1 MNLYILQ
8 TQRCVWFSEKQHH
21 YVAILPLGWITD
33 TRQTLPAAARVTAAT
48 THCMDAYT
56 DLTVGTRHNITVTV
70 VSQRQVSCDG
80 HRLQRVL
87 VTDHTGHQF
96 PLLVTPAATPLVDLR
111 TGAGH
116 QATGMVVA
124 EPIATPA
131 SDEPVCPDCDR
142 PLRPGQVLDTYP
154 QAVTAAVT
162 ELDITGP
169 FGLVDTETSL
179 SPLRSKPAKIDDW
192 LPQHDTAA
200 VDHPA
205 YVCDNCEQHVT
216 SHPPADAASSGII
229 QHMEMGETAGVG
241 NDTVGLAA
249 GGATDVTTFRENIAN
264 GYTPQPAAITE
275 TGLFGE
281 YYFNIGTPADTE
293 ALFAPRYA
301 TLTGNHP
308 VTGEQEQYL
317 AVGMDSTLDEA
328 AFSRPR
334 LDLVVVLDVSGSMD
348 SLFDEYYY
356 DDTGSPVQTDAD
368 ATSKLAA
375 ATESLCALT
384 EQLHEDDQLGIVLY
398 NHRAHVAKPLRDVGR
413 TDMQAIRR
421 HIREV
426 AAGGST
432 NLLDGFEAAL
442 DMLCKEPNGPT
453 TEQRIIF
460 MTDMM
465 PTAGATETAELV
477 DRFTDAAAAQIHTTF
492 IGVGVDTNAELA
504 NALSGIRGA
513 NQYTIRS
520 AAAFR
525 QRLGT
530 EFTYMVTPLAFDVT
544 LEIDADGYTIE
555 SIHGTPSADDATDT
569 MLEVT
574 TLFASPKRDGAA
586 RGGVI
591 LARIDTTASTGALDL
606 TASWADR
613 NGCSHTESVRVKPS
627 WTPAE
632 SADPDLR
639 KAVAL
644 TRYSQELRRWATT
657 VTDHVTAT
665 AGTDDWRSPKPGDT
679 HTRTSVPL
687 VVPEEFRTRFAEL
700 DQYLRQE
707 AAALD
712 TDAFQTE
719 RALLT
724 TLQNADTASLHAVT
738 ESQQ

>member
-1 MNLYILQ
+1 
-8 TQRCVWFSEKQHH
+8 
-21 YVAILPLGWITD
+21 
-33 TRQTLPAAARVTAAT
+33 
-48 THCMDAYT
+48 MDAYT

-70 VSQRQVSCDG
+70 VSQRRVSCDG
-80 HRLQRVL
+80 YRLQRVL

-111 TGAGH
+111 TGASH
-116 QATGMVVA
+116 QVTGVVVA
-124 EPIATPA
+124 EPIDTTA
-131 SDEPVCPDCDR
+131 SDEPICPDCDQ
-142 PLRPGQVLDTYP
+142 PLRPGQVLDAYP
-154 QAVTAAVT
+154 QAVTAAVS
-162 ELDITGP
+162 ELGITGP

-179 SPLRSKPAKIDDW
+179 FPLRSTPAKIDDW
-192 LPQHDTAA
+192 LPPHDTTAI
-200 VDHPA
+200 DHPA
-205 YVCDNCEQHVT
+205 YVCDRCEQHVT
-216 SHPPADAASSGII
+216 PQPPADAPSFNVINDI
-229 QHMEMGETAGVG
+229 EMGETANVG
-241 NDTVGLAA
+241 SDTVGLAA

-281 YYFNIGTPADTE
+281 YYFDIGTPANTE

-301 TLTGNHP
+301 TLASDHP
-308 VTGEQEQYL
+308 VTGAREQYL
-317 AVGMDSTLDEA
+317 AVGLDSTLDEA

-334 LDLVVVLDVSGSMD
+334 LDLVVVLDVSGSMNGA
-348 SLFDEYYY
+348 FDEYYY

-442 DMLCKEPNGPT
+442 DMLCTEPNGPA

-460 MTDMM
+460 ITDMM
-465 PTAGATETAELV
+465 PTAGTTETTELV
-477 DRFTDAAAAQIHTTF
+477 DRFTNAAAAQIHTTF
-492 IGVGVDTNAELA
+492 VGVGIDTNAELA
-504 NALSGIRGA
+504 DALSGIRGA

-530 EFTYMVTPLAFDVT
+530 EFTYMVTPLAYDLT
-544 LEIDADGYTIE
+544 LEIDAEGYTIE
-555 SIHGTPSADDATDT
+555 SVHGTPSADDATDT
-569 MLEVT
+569 LLEVT
-574 TLFASPKRDGAA
+574 TLFASPKRGGAA

-591 LARIDTTASTGALDL
+591 LAQIDATASTGAFDL
-606 TASWADR
+606 TASWTDR
-613 NGCSHTESVRVKPS
+613 SGCAHTESVRVKPS
-627 WTPAE
+627 WTPAAT
-632 SADPDLR
+632 ADPDLR

-657 VTDHVTAT
+657 VTDRITAT
-665 AGTDDWRSPKPGDT
+665 AGTDDWRSPEFGET
-679 HTRTSVPL
+679 QTRTSVPL
-687 VVPEEFRTRFAEL
+687 VVPEAFRARFAEL
-700 DQYLRQE
+700 NQYLRQE

-712 TDAFQTE
+712 TDVLQTE
-719 RALLT
+719 QDLLT
-724 TLQNADTASLHAVT
+724 TLQNADIASLHAVT
-738 ESQQ
+738 KSQQ